1 MQSALFFF
9 FPHSGHAKEALDLAR
24 MQEQSTQMEYQ
35 SKMKVPQNNTPQFK
49 RSSAHPQTL
58 STKIFSQTFHSNLKP
73 VLTAAYAL
81 AD

>member
-1 MQSALFFF
+1 MQSALLPP
-9 FPHSGHAKEALDLAR
+9 PHSGHAKEALDLAR

-35 SKMKVPQNNTPQFK
+35 SKMKVPQNDTPQFK

-58 STKIFSQTFHSNLKP
+58 STKIFSHTFHSNLKP
-73 VLTAAYAL
+73 MLTAAYAL